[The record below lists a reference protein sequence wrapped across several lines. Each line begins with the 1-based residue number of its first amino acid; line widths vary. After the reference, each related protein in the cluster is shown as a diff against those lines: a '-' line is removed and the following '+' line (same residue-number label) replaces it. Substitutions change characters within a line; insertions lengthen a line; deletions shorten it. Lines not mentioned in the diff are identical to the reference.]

1 MFLLL
6 FFFFFFQK
14 IQIFKT
20 LGFTKKEE
28 ETFPFIVSLNIFSL
42 FLLSM
47 YWHFYTRVNQRQ
59 EEIISWLKLNRLIVN
74 DFNESWT
81 DGDLIC
87 KFLYTG
93 DPKNFSSVAPEKIEN
108 ITPQERFE
116 RSFMLVEENFEVQAP
131 FESEKFIKDPKLY
144 EQDLKNYLNFVHKIL
159 KSNVLTLILKTF
171 LEQTYK
177 LALVGIFFTSLIESG
192 TGNIFIYLIIYFD
205 FTFFFLSSN

>member
-1 MFLLL
+1 
-6 FFFFFFQK
+6 
-14 IQIFKT
+14 
-20 LGFTKKEE
+20 
-28 ETFPFIVSLNIFSL
+28 
-42 FLLSM
+42 M